1 MKPLNITKLQ
11 ICGLS
16 QSILISRILQW
27 IISFS
32 LLLLAVILIIF
43 LMKETFT
50 LALLLFRSA
59 NPAQTYLLLEGI
71 VNYFLYFEFIALII
85 KYFNSLYHFP
95 LQYFVYIGVTAII
108 RLIIVE
114 HKDSFSVLIY
124 AISILFMVLALY
136 LANAKRLV
144 E

>member
-1 MKPLNITKLQ
+1 MTKLR
-11 ICGLS
+11 ISELS
-16 QSILISRILQW
+16 QSTLISRILQW

-50 LALLLFRSA
+50 LSLLLFKSA
-59 NPAQTYLLLEGI
+59 NPTQTYLLLEGI

-95 LQYFVYIGVTAII
+95 LQYFVYIGITAII

-114 HKDSFSVLIY
+114 HKDPFSVLIY
-124 AISILFMVLALY
+124 AISILVMILALY

>member
-1 MKPLNITKLQ
+1 MSE
-11 ICGLS
+11 LS
-16 QSILISRILQW
+16 QSTLISRILQW

-50 LALLLFRSA
+50 LSLLLFKSA
-59 NPAQTYLLLEGI
+59 NPTQTYLLLEGI

-95 LQYFVYIGVTAII
+95 LQYFVYIGITAII

-114 HKDSFSVLIY
+114 HKDPFSVLIY
-124 AISILFMVLALY
+124 AISILVMILALY

>member
-1 MKPLNITKLQ
+1 MTKLR
-11 ICGLS
+11 ISELS
-16 QSILISRILQW
+16 QSTLISGILQR

-50 LALLLFRSA
+50 LSLLLFKSA
-59 NPAQTYLLLEGI
+59 NPNQTYLLLEGI
-71 VNYFLYFEFIALII
+71 INYFLYFEFIALII

-95 LQYFVYIGVTAII
+95 LQYFVYIGITAII

-114 HKDSFSVLIY
+114 HKDPFSVLIY
-124 AISILFMVLALY
+124 AISILVMILALY